1 MYRLVIIVLWLLAV
15 WLIKVFPLEKSG
27 GGIPARYIM
36 KTEDYAKKCYENRL
50 PYDPEKIKTD
60 KKNEMLRVLNM
71 EERM

>member
-1 MYRLVIIVLWLLAV
+1 M
-15 WLIKVFPLEKSG
+15 G
-27 GGIPARYIM
+27 GVPARYIM

-50 PYDPEKIKTD
+50 LYDPEKIKTD